1 MRPLTPLEMIG
12 LGFGL
17 VVIGFLIPLL
27 MTLRVIEAGFLLVF
41 VGHGASVAGLLLGL
55 LGAAQYVRRE

>member
-27 MTLRVIEAGFLLVF
+27 MTLRVIEAGFLLAL